1 MAAATGYSNAPTD
14 EQLRAYAEL
23 PRHGRY
29 MAEVFAVRVPAA
41 AGGDR
46 PPPCGTISFHGGDC
60 CSDFIYSS
68 SPAED
73 EEPTPPPTCDSQG
86 NIMLTGPS
94 VATSAYGPIV
104 FNLDIHDGSRGS
116 SSTQVDAADDEEDG
130 NTGGRIFCDAVGG
143 EFSNYDR
150 TIVET
155 IDTGYGPAD
164 VIYAVLSNAVE
175 GKVAVKL
182 SHQVGRGDATA
193 VLGRITARSKL
204 FDVGCVLFYNE
215 RGDKD
220 DVRVRSGELIPL
232 ARQALAVPL
241 HMPLTVELDL
251 RCSSGDEIVRGA
263 LEFNPAIKGQHT
275 QRLVGVN
282 GAEFEV
288 TISWSDY
295 PW

>member
-1 MAAATGYSNAPTD
+1 MAAAMGYSDAPTD
-14 EQLRAYAEL
+14 EQLRAYSEL
-23 PRHGRY
+23 PNPGRY

-46 PPPCGTISFHGGDC
+46 PPPSGTISFHGGHC

-68 SPAED
+68 SPGED
-73 EEPTPPPTCDSQG
+73 EEPTPPPACDSQG
-86 NIMLTGPS
+86 NIVLTGPS

-104 FNLDIHDGSRGS
+104 FNLDLHDGSRGS
-116 SSTQVDAADDEEDG
+116 YSTQGEAANDEEDG
-130 NTGGRIFCDAVGG
+130 NKGARIFCDSISG
-143 EFSNYDR
+143 EFSNYNR

-164 VIYAVLSNAVE
+164 LIYAVLSNAVQ
-175 GKVAVKL
+175 GTVSVKL
-182 SHQVGRGDATA
+182 ARQVGSSDATTI
-193 VLGRITARSKL
+193 LGRITARSKL

-232 ARQALAVPL
+232 ARQALTVPL

-263 LEFNPAIKGQHT
+263 LEFNPAIEGQHT

>member
-1 MAAATGYSNAPTD
+1 MAAATGYSDAPTD

-23 PRHGRY
+23 PQHGRY

-46 PPPCGTISFHGGDC
+46 PPPCGTISFHGGHC

-68 SPAED
+68 IPAED

-86 NIMLTGPS
+86 NILLTGPS

-104 FNLDIHDGSRGS
+104 FNLDLHDGSHGS
-116 SSTQVDAADDEEDG
+116 TSPKGEAAADEEEDG
-130 NTGGRIFCDAVGG
+130 NAGRIFCDAIDG

-155 IDTGYGPAD
+155 VDTGYGPAD

-175 GKVAVKL
+175 GRVSVKL
-182 SHQVGRGDATA
+182 ARQVGGAATA
-193 VLGRITARSKL
+193 ILGTITARSKL
-204 FDVGCVLFYNE
+204 FDAGCVLFYNE
-215 RGDKD
+215 HGDKEE
-220 DVRVRSGELIPL
+220 VRVRSGELIPL
-232 ARQALAVPL
+232 ARQALAVPV

-251 RCSSGDEIVRGA
+251 RCSSGDEMVRGA
-263 LEFNPAIKGQHT
+263 VEFTPAIDGQHT

-282 GAEFEV
+282 GAELEV

>member
-1 MAAATGYSNAPTD
+1 MAAATGYSDAPTD

-23 PRHGRY
+23 PQHGRY

-46 PPPCGTISFHGGDC
+46 PPPCGTISFHGGHC

-86 NIMLTGPS
+86 NIVLTGPS

-104 FNLDIHDGSRGS
+104 FNLDLHDGSCGS
-116 SSTQVDAADDEEDG
+116 SSTQGEATADDEEDG
-130 NTGGRIFCDAVGG
+130 NAGRIFCDAVDG

-155 IDTGYGPAD
+155 ISTGYGPAD

-175 GKVAVKL
+175 GRVAVKL
-182 SHQVGRGDATA
+182 GGSTA
-193 VLGRITARSKL
+193 AAAILGRITARSKL
-204 FDVGCVLFYNE
+204 FDTGCVLFYNE
-215 RGDKD
+215 RGDKE

-232 ARQALAVPL
+232 ARQALAVPV

-251 RCSSGDEIVRGA
+251 RCSSGSEIVRGA
-263 LEFNPAIKGQHT
+263 LEFNPAIDGQHT

-282 GAEFEV
+282 GAELEV

>member
-1 MAAATGYSNAPTD
+1 MAAATGYSDAPTD

-23 PRHGRY
+23 ANPGRY

-46 PPPCGTISFHGGDC
+46 PPPCGTISFHGGNC
-60 CSDFIYSS
+60 CSDFIYRS

-73 EEPTPPPTCDSQG
+73 EKPTPPPACDSQG

-104 FNLDIHDGSRGS
+104 FNFDLHDGSRGS
-116 SSTQVDAADDEEDG
+116 SSTQGEAADDDEEDG
-130 NTGGRIFCDAVGG
+130 NKGGRIFCDFDG

-155 IDTGYGPAD
+155 VSTGYGPAD
-164 VIYAVLSNAVE
+164 VIYAILSNAVQ
-175 GKVAVKL
+175 GTVSVKL
-182 SHQVGRGDATA
+182 ARQVGSGDATA

-220 DVRVRSGELIPL
+220 DVRVRSGDLIPL

-251 RCSSGDEIVRGA
+251 RCSSGVEIVRGA
-263 LEFNPAIKGQHT
+263 LEFYPAIDGQHT

-282 GAEFEV
+282 GDEFEV